1 MEQLQRLVAEQ
12 QKIIAFY
19 NPGTWGIPPGA
30 AAPLLAVICTP
41 AVECSSSLKRKKKE
55 WLFSVAWGS
64 SSGSQA
70 KTFISPHR
78 LMHKL

>member
-1 MEQLQRLVAEQ
+1 MQ
-12 QKIIAFY
+12 QF
-19 NPGTWGIPPGA
+19 
-30 AAPLLAVICTP
+30 
-41 AVECSSSLKRKKKE
+41 LKEEKKE

-64 SSGSQA
+64 SSGSKA